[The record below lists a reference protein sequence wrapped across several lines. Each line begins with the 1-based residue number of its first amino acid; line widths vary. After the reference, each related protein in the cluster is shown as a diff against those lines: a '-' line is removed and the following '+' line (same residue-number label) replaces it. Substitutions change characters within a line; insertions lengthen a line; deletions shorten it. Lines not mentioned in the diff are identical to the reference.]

1 MAAIRALSLGVSLRV
16 TWSLKG
22 PDTKSVSWS
31 SLFLLLDQSFFKTGF
46 DSWIDKFD
54 ILLKVK
60 RIIFR
65 LFVSKP
71 VLARLASPFREHEVE
86 LEISLLDDVFC
97 ERRD

>member
-1 MAAIRALSLGVSLRV
+1 MGSD
-16 TWSLKG
+16 
-22 PDTKSVSWS
+22 P
-31 SLFLLLDQSFFKTGF
+31 
-46 DSWIDKFD
+46 WIDKFD

-86 LEISLLDDVFC
+86 LEISHLDNVSNDRVTESKSSRVEAPGSSKKPLC
-97 ERRD
+97 SK